1 MNLDP
6 AFDNEKLSAMA
17 SLFLQVVVVVA
28 VVAVVV
34 AIAGLVHS
42 FERAPLRNPFWR
54 ILRYT
59 TALDDIFFY
68 FFSFN

>member
-17 SLFLQVVVVVA
+17 SLFLQVV